1 MGEIASARLLPR
13 IFVIELGKQGRRNL
27 VGTMHP
33 PRLPSQLPYHSY
45 RVLVRYVA
53 HSRSHSQ
60 IIISTQVDVA
70 IDATM
75 SQHVVCLRCARIKQA
90 CDGGSPCARCRRLDL
105 HCEPKEHASQSTDS
119 GLLTQKRAKITRT
132 HTGCLTCK
140 KRRRKC
146 DETRPRCSDC
156 RRLCLDC
163 KYAKPAVHQS
173 ENLQPLKEPIDQDSL
188 SMVITPILEVEAF
201 EKNILDFDGDI
212 VTEMFDS
219 DDWEALM
226 EHSPLISH
234 QGAPSYTSNSG
245 SPPISLP
252 ELSLVAISTAP
263 DLSVDE
269 DKSLLN
275 HYMKVVASVLSRRDD
290 RRTNPYLSKVLPI
303 ALQNQLVM
311 NAVLALSASHWRKLQ
326 PSISRRGTIHQT
338 NGKLQ
343 PSTMRSIH

>member
-1 MGEIASARLLPR
+1 
-13 IFVIELGKQGRRNL
+13 
-27 VGTMHP
+27 
-33 PRLPSQLPYHSY
+33 
-45 RVLVRYVA
+45 
-53 HSRSHSQ
+53 
-60 IIISTQVDVA
+60 
-70 IDATM
+70 M

-105 HCEPKEHASQSTDS
+105 HCEPKEYASQSTEG
-119 GLLTQKRAKITRT
+119 GLLTLKRAKITRT

-146 DETRPRCSDC
+146 DESRPRCSDC

-163 KYAKPAVHQS
+163 KYANPTAQQPG
-173 ENLQPLKEPIDQDSL
+173 NPQPLKEPIEQDSL
-188 SMVITPILEVEAF
+188 SVVKTPILEVEAF
-201 EKNILDFDGDI
+201 DKTILDFDGDI
-212 VTEMFDS
+212 ITEMFDS
-219 DDWEALM
+219 DGWDTLM
-226 EHSPLISH
+226 EHSPLIPYPRV
-234 QGAPSYTSNSG
+234 PSYTSNSG

-269 DKSLLN
+269 DKALLN

-338 NGKLQ
+338 NGKPQ
-343 PSTMRSIH
+343 PPAMHSSH

>member
-1 MGEIASARLLPR
+1 
-13 IFVIELGKQGRRNL
+13 
-27 VGTMHP
+27 
-33 PRLPSQLPYHSY
+33 
-45 RVLVRYVA
+45 
-53 HSRSHSQ
+53 
-60 IIISTQVDVA
+60 
-70 IDATM
+70 M
-75 SQHVVCLRCARIKQA
+75 SQHAVCLRCARIKQA
-90 CDGGSPCARCRRLDL
+90 CDGGTPCARCRRLDL
-105 HCEPKEHASQSTDS
+105 HCEPKEHASQSAES
-119 GLLTQKRAKITRT
+119 GLLTLKRAKITRT

-163 KYAKPAVHQS
+163 KYASPAAQQPES
-173 ENLQPLKEPIDQDSL
+173 PQPLKDSL
-188 SMVITPILEVEAF
+188 SVVNTPILEVEAF
-201 EKNILDFDGDI
+201 EKSILDFDGDI

-219 DDWEALM
+219 DSWDALM
-226 EHSPLISH
+226 EHSPLISYPR
-234 QGAPSYTSNSG
+234 APSYTSTSG

-252 ELSLVAISTAP
+252 ELSMVAISTAP
-263 DLSVDE
+263 DLSLDE

-290 RRTNPYLSKVLPI
+290 RRTNPYLTKVLPI

-343 PSTMRSIH
+343 PPKMHSIH